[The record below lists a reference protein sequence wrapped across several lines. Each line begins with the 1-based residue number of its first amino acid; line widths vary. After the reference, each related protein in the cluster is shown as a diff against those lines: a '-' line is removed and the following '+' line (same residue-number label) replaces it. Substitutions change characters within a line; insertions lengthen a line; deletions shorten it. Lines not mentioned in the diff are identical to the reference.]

1 MLQTFCY
8 GLYIMDVTLQTLWLH
23 DFYYSNSF
31 GRNKCYM
38 QTSFVQIY
46 HIQGYGAFN
55 QTLITITITTT
66 TYITLATLW

>member
-1 MLQTFCY
+1 MLQTLCY
-8 GLYIMDVTLQTLWLH
+8 GHYIMDVTLQTLWLH

-55 QTLITITITTT
+55 
-66 TYITLATLW
+66 